1 MDEGVLSIR
10 WDTGFMDIR
19 LDSFFPCEQARFK
32 KLLKVIDL
40 DWEHSDTLKDTL
52 KVYFQ
57 QRILPLKE
65 KRKKLAVDLSN
76 AKQAV
81 ADLERLVKSRKKP
94 VGVYLTKAELEQAKE
109 DLKAAKACRVKID
122 RDFRTVTSSIPKLE
136 KLLEIINKKHW
147 RYLIMAIDFDK
158 INRSVD
164 LEGLRK
170 DVENASANGTGDF
183 PTIPAGKYEVALGSM
198 EIKGTKADPNRP
210 MLAVSFKILT
220 GEYKN
225 QRIFMNRVLL
235 GTKNDVNMIKSAEGW
250 LASLDSGVSTV
261 FEDYKQF
268 NQVVM
273 DVAEAIDGKLEYAVD
288 YDPDRFNSISVEEV
302 FEVE

>member
-1 MDEGVLSIR
+1 
-10 WDTGFMDIR
+10 
-19 LDSFFPCEQARFK
+19 
-32 KLLKVIDL
+32 
-40 DWEHSDTLKDTL
+40 
-52 KVYFQ
+52 
-57 QRILPLKE
+57 
-65 KRKKLAVDLSN
+65 
-76 AKQAV
+76 
-81 ADLERLVKSRKKP
+81 
-94 VGVYLTKAELEQAKE
+94 
-109 DLKAAKACRVKID
+109 
-122 RDFRTVTSSIPKLE
+122 
-136 KLLEIINKKHW
+136 
-147 RYLIMAIDFDK
+147 MAIDFDK

-183 PTIPAGKYEVALGSM
+183 PTIPAGMYEVALASM
-198 EIKGTKADPNRP
+198 EIKGPKADPNRP

-235 GTKNDVNMIKSAEGW
+235 GTKNDANMIKSAEGW
-250 LASLDSGVSTV
+250 LASLGSGVSTV